1 MVRTLFDESLKEI
14 HIDVVNMG
22 NAAKQQISES
32 IQSLVDKDV
41 TLADKVIK
49 DDDIVDNMEK
59 EIEDKAIKLIATQQP
74 LAYDL
79 RDIFTAT
86 KIITD
91 LERIADLAV
100 DIAKIT
106 KKLYKEQYMKQLIDI
121 PRMSSTVEKM
131 ISDSLQAYLDKD
143 ANKAYAICKRD
154 DEIDSLYKQIFSELL
169 IMMMENPKLITQA
182 SQFLFISKYLERAG
196 DHVTNICEWIIY
208 ISTGKLVD
216 LNE

>member
-1 MVRTLFDESLKEI
+1 MVRTVFNDSLNEM
-14 HIDVVNMG
+14 HNDVVNMA
-22 NAAKQQISES
+22 NVAKQQICES
-32 IQSLVDKDV
+32 IQSLVNKDI
-41 TLADKVIK
+41 TLAEKVIK
-49 DDDIVDNMEK
+49 NDDIVDNMEK

-121 PRMSSTVEKM
+121 PRMSNIVESM
-131 ISDSLQAYLDKD
+131 ISDSLQAYIDKD
-143 ANKAYAICKRD
+143 AVKAYEICKRD

-169 IMMMENPKLITQA
+169 IMMMENTKLIAQA

-208 ISTGKLVD
+208 LSTGELVD